1 MFEIRKY
8 TADKKEEWN
17 KFVNKAKNSTFLFD
31 RNYMDYHSDRFNDN
45 SLMFYKKGKL
55 YALLPAHK
63 IANVLYSHFGLT
75 YGGLIMDVHVTITNT
90 CILFTELNEYL
101 KDQGF
106 KKVIYRPIPWIYCKH
121 ASEEDL
127 YAIFWKCHARLLT
140 RNIGT

>member
-55 YALLPAHK
+55 YALLPSHK
-63 IANVLYSHFGLT
+63 IDNILYSHFGLT
-75 YGGLIMDVHVTITNT
+75 
-90 CILFTELNEYL
+90 
-101 KDQGF
+101 
-106 KKVIYRPIPWIYCKH
+106 
-121 ASEEDL
+121 
-127 YAIFWKCHARLLT
+127 
-140 RNIGT
+140 